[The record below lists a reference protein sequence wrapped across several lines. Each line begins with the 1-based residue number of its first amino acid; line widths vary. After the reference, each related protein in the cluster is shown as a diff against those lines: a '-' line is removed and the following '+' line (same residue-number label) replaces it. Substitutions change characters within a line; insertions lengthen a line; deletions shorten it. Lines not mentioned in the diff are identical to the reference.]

1 MRILAGDRHPERC
14 QSHMGRQQTPIQT
27 AQGGD
32 RTRQSIWC
40 AEYTSPKLDALPRTP
55 PLRHPRQ
62 ARRRVNGRRTSV
74 GNARDGRDCMKR
86 RNGQYPVA
94 RCKALYEGSTQ
105 VYGNDPLG
113 LQKIVAERVG
123 YRDRRAVYGACGL
136 STPPRKHQRTADAT
150 RARKKKPAYGSAGC
164 GRTMLPCRRGS
175 GGSGSCENRYLTCRP
190 ERSGGLATARDR
202 IAVSVRGLHRAGFC
216 PRGAQRSANGA
227 DDCRASIRRTRTAR
241 PTQASP
247 NGIPPSSRP

>member
-123 YRDRRAVYGACGL
+123 YWDRRAVYGACGL
-136 STPPRKHQRTADAT
+136 STPPRKHQRTADVT
-150 RARKKKPAYGSAGC
+150 RARKKKPVCASGAC

-175 GGSGSCENRYLTCRP
+175 GGSGSCEKSILDLSAKAVRC
-190 ERSGGLATARDR
+190 SGTVRDR
-202 IAVSVRGLHRAGFC
+202 IAVSVRGLHCAGSC
-216 PRGAQRSANGA
+216 PRGAQRSANAAG
-227 DDCRASIRRTRTAR
+227 DCRGSIRRTRTAR
-241 PTQASP
+241 PTPASP
-247 NGIPPSSRP
+247 NGTPPSSRP